1 MPPVSAP
8 ERSTTGSRFTPFRL
22 MVLGAGLGLVASLA
36 GASGAWAFSR
46 LARPGPISEAYI
58 VLADVVLSMTT
69 FLGPIGAFLL
79 LVGLARATRAKRA
92 VMPPRDDSAPDA
104 ATSGPMG
111 RERLVNPFRWAM
123 AGAGLV
129 LAAGLA
135 EAVFGVLSL
144 LLSPQGSGLADYLG
158 YLQTRA
164 TVSLALTALYAA
176 GTFVA
181 FYGIAVSLRDGLGP

>member
-1 MPPVSAP
+1 
-8 ERSTTGSRFTPFRL
+8 

-58 VLADVVLSMTT
+58 VLADVALSMTT

-111 RERLVNPFRWAM
+111 RERLVNLFRWAM

-135 EAVFGVLSL
+135 GAGFGVVSL
-144 LLSPQGSGLADYLG
+144 LLSPQGPGRVEYLG
-158 YLQTRA
+158 YL
-164 TVSLALTALYAA
+164 
-176 GTFVA
+176 
-181 FYGIAVSLRDGLGP
+181 